1 MSRTT
6 RVRQWQRV
14 LAPGTP
20 LREGLDR
27 ILHGR
32 TGALVVM
39 GNNAK
44 VQRYSSGGFRLNVD
58 FTPQALRE
66 LAKMDGAIIL
76 SNDLDQIVAAG
87 VQLMPPSGLPTAET
101 GTRHRSADRLA
112 QAAGVPNITVSAS
125 MSTISLFMDGHRYVV
140 EPTERLLS
148 RANQTLT
155 TLASFVDSLDEHLRT
170 FSALEVSDQITLRDL
185 ALLARRYEMTRR
197 LSSETRYHVDMLGAE
212 ARHVELQ
219 HTELI
224 TRFADL
230 GELLVE
236 DYAHNAPE
244 ASHFDLERLHNFS
257 TEELHSP
264 SLVLER
270 LGFGPRASLE
280 GGLSPRG
287 LRVLTAVGRLPHGL
301 AAKLVGQFSLQEMF
315 GASVAMLTE
324 IDGIGQQRARLIRD
338 ALHRISD
345 SAHEMVIRG
354 S

>member
-20 LREGLDR
+20 LRDGLDR
-27 ILHGR
+27 VLHGR

-39 GNNAK
+39 GNNTR
-44 VQRYSSGGFRLNVD
+44 VQQYSSGGFKLNVD
-58 FTPQALRE
+58 FTPQSLRE

-76 SNDLDQIVAAG
+76 SNNLDQIVAAG
-87 VQLMPPSGLPTAET
+87 VQLMPPGGLPTAET

-112 QAAGVPNITVSAS
+112 QAAGVPTITVSAS
-125 MSTISLFMDGHRYVV
+125 MSTISLFMDGYRYAV

-155 TLASFVDSLDEHLRT
+155 TLSSFVDSLDDHLRI
-170 FSALEVSDQITLRDL
+170 FSGLEVSNQVTLRDL
-185 ALLARRYEMTRR
+185 AMLARRYEMTRR
-197 LSSETRYHVDMLGAE
+197 LSAETRYHVDMLGAE

-219 HTELI
+219 HAEL
-224 TRFADL
+224 TTHFAPL

-236 DYAHNAPE
+236 DYAHNVAE
-244 ASHFDLERLHNFS
+244 STHFDLDRLHNFS
-257 TEELHSP
+257 AEELHSP

-270 LGFGPRASLE
+270 LGFGPRPSLE
-280 GGLSPRG
+280 STVSPRG
-287 LRVLTAVGRLPHGL
+287 LRVLTVVGRLPHGL
-301 AAKLVGQFSLQEMF
+301 ASKLVDRYALQEMF
-315 GASVAMLTE
+315 GASVAMMTE

-338 ALHRISD
+338 ALQRISD

-354 S
+354 G